1 MISLNKLTD
10 IYKLNNGV
18 EIPCIGFGTW
28 QSTGEEAYNAV
39 LQALKAG
46 YRHIDTAA
54 VYNNEEMVG
63 KAIKDS
69 GVKREDIFL
78 TTKLWNDVRGYEDT
92 KAACL
97 ESMKK
102 LGVDYLDLYLIHW
115 PNPIKYREHHLDLN
129 VESYR
134 AMEDLMKEGK
144 IRAIGVSNFL
154 IHHLE
159 DLISRVSIKPQVNQ
173 IKLHPGLIQKEV
185 IEYCK
190 KQNILLEA
198 YSPLGTGKIFEV
210 EELAQIAAKY
220 NKSIAQVCI
229 RYSLQKGFLPLPKST
244 HENRIIENANV
255 FDFNLT
261 DEDMTLI
268 DNLPNYLA
276 PLKDIDNINY

>member
-1 MISLNKLTD
+1 MKKLTD
-10 IYKLNNGV
+10 TYVLNNGV
-18 EIPCIGFGTW
+18 KIPCIGFGTW
-28 QSTGEEAYNAV
+28 QSTGEEAYNSV
-39 LQALKAG
+39 LWALESG

-54 VYNNEEMVG
+54 VYKNEEMVG

-69 GVKREDIFL
+69 GISREEIFI

-97 ESMKK
+97 ESMRK

-115 PNPIKYREHHLDLN
+115 PNPVKYRENHLALN

-134 AMEDLMKEGK
+134 AMEDLVKEGK

-159 DLISRVSIKPQVNQ
+159 DLMKNVTIKPQVNQ

-185 IEYCK
+185 CEFCERN
-190 KQNILLEA
+190 NILLEA

-210 EELAQIAAKY
+210 QELAKLAEKY
-220 NKSIAQVCI
+220 GKSIAQICI

-244 HENRIIENANV
+244 HKERIIQNSEV
-255 FDFNLT
+255 FDFELSK
-261 DEDMTLI
+261 EDMDII
-268 DNLPNYLA
+268 DTLPNYLA